1 MGAGSF
7 FCVNSN
13 GGIGN
18 PIGRALR
25 KGIAL
30 AKERNCEIMFFVDGL
45 QNLDKIISCDK
56 DNYIWL
62 AELRKSLQ
70 TQLKGVR
77 ISLATKKNRP
87 RPPRLDLSPGRIGLR
102 LVFRIARLA
111 DARRA
116 LLPMPRDALP
126 VRLRAGLGVTASAC
140 VRLPR
145 CLKRVVCRPVGRRRA
160 IHLVG
165 LVELLRRHRG
175 DRRPQVP
182 PRLHRGPRLP
192 RYVRCGG
199 IARVRVLFR

>member
-87 RPPRLDLSPGRIGLR
+87 T
-102 LVFRIARLA
+102 VF
-111 DARRA
+111 
-116 LLPMPRDALP
+116 
-126 VRLRAGLGVTASAC
+126 S
-140 VRLPR
+140 
-145 CLKRVVCRPVGRRRA
+145 
-160 IHLVG
+160 
-165 LVELLRRHRG
+165 
-175 DRRPQVP
+175 
-182 PRLHRGPRLP
+182 
-192 RYVRCGG
+192 G
-199 IARVRVLFR
+199 IALIIYGSCELQCIVHEISGEIDTIFIPWTKNERKMWAEKFNAEMLN